1 LSGKKKSVSSKGEKE
16 MYWNK
21 VLQLMLIHVTPGI
34 VTGLQQMALELQKKA
49 AETENPIDD
58 IVAYA
63 LVSLVGANKG
73 KE

>member
-1 LSGKKKSVSSKGEKE
+1 
-16 MYWNK
+16 M
-21 VLQLMLIHVTPGI
+21 LMHMTPGI
-34 VTGLQQMALELQKKA
+34 VSGLQQMALELQKKA

-63 LVSLVGANKG
+63 LVSLVGAKTG